1 MISAIL
7 LGANISGANLDG
19 ANLSLAY
26 LGGAD
31 LNRANLT
38 SADLTCADL
47 SRANLVETDFTL
59 VTITGC
65 RTYGAS
71 AWNVTLV
78 GTVQDNLVIT
88 KEGEPVVT
96 VDDLE
101 VGQFIYLILNNTK
114 IRNAIDTIC
123 RKGVLI
129 LGRFTARKHVLEA
142 IKKEISRLGMLPIVF
157 DFERPI
163 DRDFTETVMTLAG
176 MSRFIVA
183 DITAPKSVP
192 LELQA
197 TVRNYIVSFVPLLQ
211 EGEQPFSMFED
222 LWKKHRD
229 WVLEPVSYE
238 SVDQLIRVF
247 ENAVVDPANERLE
260 LLRIRKAEK
269 LVVRRASDYEART
282 LPVNR

>member
-1 MISAIL
+1 MPTY
-7 LGANISGANLDG
+7 SG
-19 ANLSLAY
+19 
-26 LGGAD
+26 
-31 LNRANLT
+31 ANLT
-38 SADLTCADL
+38 SADLTDADL
-47 SRANLVETDFTL
+47 SRTGLVETDFTNA
-59 VTITGC
+59 TITGC

-78 GTVQDNLVIT
+78 GTVQHNLVIT

-101 VGQFIYLILNNTK
+101 VGQFIYLMLNNTK
-114 IRNAIDTIC
+114 IRRRD
-123 RKGVLI
+123 RHHRQKGVLI
-129 LGRFTARKHVLEA
+129 LGGSPSEA
-142 IKKEISRLGMLPIVF
+142 CIGSHHEEISAWELLPIVF
-157 DFERPI
+157 DFERPT
-163 DRDFTETVMTLAG
+163 DRDFTETIKTLAG

-197 TVRNYIVSFVPLLQ
+197 TVPNYMVPFVPLLQ

-282 LPVNR
+282 PPVNR

>member
-1 MISAIL
+1 MIPCHPAR
-7 LGANISGANLDG
+7 GQHKRCQPGGLDG
-19 ANLSLAY
+19 ANLSLAYLGVAY

-47 SRANLVETDFTL
+47 SRTNLVETDFTL
-59 VTITGC
+59 ATITGC

-71 AWNVTLV
+71 PWNVTLV

-123 RKGVLI
+123 RKGVRI

-142 IKKEISRLGMLPIVF
+142 IKKGDQPLGN
-157 DFERPI
+157 
-163 DRDFTETVMTLAG
+163 A
-176 MSRFIVA
+176 A
-183 DITAPKSVP
+183 DC
-192 LELQA
+192 L
-197 TVRNYIVSFVPLLQ
+197 
-211 EGEQPFSMFED
+211 
-222 LWKKHRD
+222 
-229 WVLEPVSYE
+229 
-238 SVDQLIRVF
+238 
-247 ENAVVDPANERLE
+247 
-260 LLRIRKAEK
+260 
-269 LVVRRASDYEART
+269 
-282 LPVNR
+282 